1 MINKYEHASLG
12 LSYYNCPYP
21 SSVQNE
27 RRKNMLAYFYD
38 RVQPQTPKASK
49 GRQPRAHTCTSHFE
63 RATWMVI
70 EIAFG
75 FFDGRGCI
83 VQKSS
88 QSLLGRDSFP
98 ANPAF

>member
-1 MINKYEHASLG
+1 MSTLRLG
-12 LSYYNCPYP
+12 FLITFCPYP

-70 EIAFG
+70 EITFG